1 MNDDEEISVKKF
13 YGQMIYVMIGFLFF
27 LCGVG
32 FLFGLSIDHTSKK
45 IVEEFPFKGQMRY
58 LFGLVLVCL
67 HRIEF

>member
-45 IVEEFPFKGQMRY
+45 IVEGFPFKG
-58 LFGLVLVCL
+58 
-67 HRIEF
+67 